1 MISSIFT
8 DCFLADTEYPDHK
21 QYKDQLIT
29 FIKKYDKQNKIDEK
43 DFVSHHIKYNIA
55 ESAPNLKFFEEA
67 NNDVLNNLKKY
78 FETIIVELYRVL
90 CSRNGTKTLTENYG
104 YQDEKCEVIE
114 SWYHITK
121 TGGYHDLHNHAHS
134 SFSAIYFLNASE
146 CDYKNGSMR
155 FYKPFNTIVPVND
168 IGLNWIQNDLIDFIP
183 KDGQIVVFPGFL
195 DHAAIPYY
203 GKSDRCIIAVNAR
216 IIPC

>member
-1 MISSIFT
+1 MSNIGNIFS
-8 DCFLADTEYPDHK
+8 DCFLADTTYPDHE

-29 FIKKYDKQNKIDEK
+29 FIKDYDTKNKINEK
-43 DFVSHHIKYNIA
+43 DFVSTHIKYNIA
-55 ESAPNLKFFEEA
+55 ESAPTLKFFEEA
-67 NNDVLNNLKKY
+67 NNVLLNNLKEY
-78 FETIIVELYRVL
+78 FEALIIDLYKVL
-90 CSRNGTKTLTENYG
+90 CSRAKDSNF
-104 YQDEKCEVIE
+104 QDGICEVTE

-134 SFSAIYFLNASE
+134 SFSAIYFLDVSE
-146 CDYKNGSMR
+146 CDYKNGSIR

-183 KDGQIVVFPGFL
+183 KNGQIIVFPGFL
-195 DHAAIPYY
+195 DHSAIPYY
-203 GKSDRCIIAVNAR
+203 GKSNRYVLAVNAR